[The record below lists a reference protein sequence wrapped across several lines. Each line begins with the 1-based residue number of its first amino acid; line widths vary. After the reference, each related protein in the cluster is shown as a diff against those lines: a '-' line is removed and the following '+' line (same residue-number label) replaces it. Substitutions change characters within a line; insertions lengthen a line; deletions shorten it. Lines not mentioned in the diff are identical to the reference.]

1 MVRWGNEDNI
11 AIGDDDVALDYLLE
25 GRTRKEMRTKL
36 DQAKIILAT
45 LNAFGGLN
53 FGEEVVC
60 RYLFFIKIYRYRSK
74 IPKTIQ
80 FAPANGSQQS
90 NNAYLL

>member
-53 FGEEVVC
+53 FGEEVQWGSWNNSLNWRKVFKC
-60 RYLFFIKIYRYRSK
+60 LNFI
-74 IPKTIQ
+74 
-80 FAPANGSQQS
+80 
-90 NNAYLL
+90 